1 MGLKRFKH
9 RIRQLFFQKCLICDV
24 WKNSEPAYARD
35 KLPIWYQQKRHQ
47 SKMHDVICLTVFWM
61 HLCIELQKI
70 AEILPGLHINVKEL
84 PEGNY
89 RINTRFF
96 ISDISKCNAKKM
108 LSSARRLKFS
118 FLKIIHILHSRY
130 HPKIIGH
137 ILKKAK
143 KQACLYSWDY
153 AIWCFNQNIIMLY
166 LIEILIIKM
175 EHQNN
180 MWNLLRA
187 CSSMFR
193 VNCKVQV
200 CLSLILKRFDTV
212 FWCFNCWL

>member
-1 MGLKRFKH
+1 MLNLRCLKEFWTRLCK
-9 RIRQLFFQKCLICDV
+9 RQITYLIST
-24 WKNSEPAYARD
+24 KKTPEQNAR
-35 KLPIWYQQKRHQ
+35 L
-47 SKMHDVICLTVFWM
+47 ICLTVFWM

-180 MWNLLRA
+180 MWNLFRA

-193 VNCKVQV
+193 VNCKVLV